1 MSANIETNAAGTEAA
16 FFSARETPWHRL
28 GTVTEGAVTAED
40 ALRLAH
46 LDWEVT
52 KEPLTATIL
61 TEDGVESV
69 EVPGKFATVR
79 QNPFTGRH
87 EALGVVGSAYTV
99 VQNADNADFLNALV
113 DESGAH
119 FETAGSLNDGRTVF
133 VTMKAPESMMIA
145 GRDAVDLYLVA
156 TNSHDGSSTFKIAAT
171 PTRVV
176 CANTL
181 RAGLQSA
188 RATFST
194 RHTSGAQ
201 SRIDEAHKALGVMWN
216 YGKVFEAEATRLA
229 ETRLTTATFNEIVA
243 GLFPEGKDETD
254 RVKKSREQAIGQVGF
269 LYREAPTQDGFHGTA
284 WGAYNALTEYADW
297 AWPIRGDKDGSARAE
312 RVATGGWVDTF
323 KQNAWTALAAL

>member
-1 MSANIETNAAGTEAA
+1 MSHMIEQSSTGTAA

-28 GTVTEGAVTAED
+28 GTVTESAVTAED

-52 KEPLTATIL
+52 KEPLTASII

-79 QNPFTGRH
+79 QNPFTSKH

-113 DESGAH
+113 NESGAH
-119 FETAGSLNDGRTVF
+119 FETAGSLNGGRTVF
-133 VTMKAPESMMIA
+133 VTMKAPEGLMIA
-145 GRDAVDLYLVA
+145 GTDAVDMYLVA
-156 TNSHDGSSTFKIAAT
+156 TNSHDGSSTFKVAAT

-181 RAGLQSA
+181 RAGLNGA
-188 RATFST
+188 KATFST
-194 RHTSGAQ
+194 RHTSGAKD
-201 SRIDEAHKALGVMWN
+201 RIEEAHKALGLMWN
-216 YGKVFEAEATRLA
+216 YGSLFEAEGTRMA
-229 ETRLTTATFNEIVA
+229 ETKISTDTFDSIVA
-243 GLFPEGKDETD
+243 GLFPEAKDETD
-254 RVKKSREQAIGQVGF
+254 RVKKSRQQAIAQVGF
-269 LYREAPTQDGFHGTA
+269 LYREAPTQEGFRGTA

-297 AWPIRGDKDGSARAE
+297 AWPIRGDKDGALRAE

-323 KQNAWTALAAL
+323 KQSAWSALATV

>member
-1 MSANIETNAAGTEAA
+1 MSHDLETYGNETA

-28 GTVTEGAVTAED
+28 GTVTEGALNAED
-40 ALRLAH
+40 ALRIAR
-46 LDWEVT
+46 LDYEVT
-52 KEPLTATIL
+52 KEPLTATVI
-61 TEDGVESV
+61 TAEGVSSV

-79 QNPFTGRH
+79 QNPFTGQH

-119 FETAGSLNDGRTVF
+119 FETAGSLNGGRTTF
-133 VTMKAPESMMIA
+133 ITMKAPEGMMIA
-145 GRDAVDLYLVA
+145 GRDAVDMYLVA
-156 TNSHDGSSTFKIAAT
+156 TNSHDGSSTFKVAAT

-181 RAGLQSA
+181 RAGLQGA

-194 RHTSGAQ
+194 RHTAGAKG
-201 SRIDEAHKALGVMWN
+201 RIDEAHKALGLMWN
-216 YGKVFEAEATRLA
+216 YGSQFEAMANRLA
-229 ETRLTTATFNEIVA
+229 ETKISTDTFDSIVA
-243 GLFPEGKDETD
+243 GLLPEAKDETD
-254 RVKKSREQAIGQVGF
+254 RVKKSRLVQVATIKS
-269 LYREAPTQDGFHGTA
+269 LYREAPTQEGFRGTA

-312 RVATGGWVDTF
+312 RVASGGWVDTF
-323 KQNAWTALAAL
+323 KQSAWDRLLTTV